1 MKKRSFIIC
10 SFLLLV
16 LLTFSGCG
24 GRNSFAGGH
33 ISTKSDSN
41 PFLGTWY
48 NETTRVEDAQTTHR
62 AHVDQLVFSNSTYTE
77 YNTEH
82 VNYGLTGY
90 YSCRLSRT
98 GTWYFLNDGNHLYIK
113 PTSHGVPFFNDP
125 ESVVTQ
131 SEIDAA
137 QTAEGLI
144 PLNVE
149 AHYIYTMDDSK
160 NQFTIRLPTD
170 AAGTVRATYKRW

>member
-24 GRNSFAGGH
+24 GGNSFAGGH

-82 VNYGLTGY
+82 VNYGLTG
-90 YSCRLSRT
+90 
-98 GTWYFLNDGNHLYIK
+98 
-113 PTSHGVPFFNDP
+113 
-125 ESVVTQ
+125 
-131 SEIDAA
+131 
-137 QTAEGLI
+137 
-144 PLNVE
+144 
-149 AHYIYTMDDSK
+149 
-160 NQFTIRLPTD
+160 
-170 AAGTVRATYKRW
+170 